1 MNVRG
6 VARGA
11 SARERAVAR
20 TATNPTAILI
30 GRLGFVTRGAVYLIV
45 GWLALRAAVGV
56 GTAATDKQGALE
68 AIAQQREGA
77 ILLGVVAGGLLA
89 YAAWS
94 LVRAVFDPERR
105 GHRAGG
111 LLARAGIGLAG
122 LSYAGLAFAA
132 ARLALGSDTAGQGSD
147 AATQDWTARV
157 LGAPFGPPLVIV
169 VGVILLVVAATEFV
183 SAYTTQ
189 FRQDLALEGLGADA
203 QRWVTRLTAR
213 RRRLFFPRVGRAGLA
228 ARGVV
233 FALIGLFL
241 IEASRHDNAGE
252 AVGLGGALQKLAEQP
267 DGDIWLGVAAAG
279 LAMYGLFS
287 LIEARYRRFKR

>member
-1 MNVRG
+1 MIVW
-6 VARGA
+6 
-11 SARERAVAR
+11 S

-30 GRLGFVTRGAVYLIV
+30 GRIGFVTRGAVYLIV

-68 AIAQQREGA
+68 AIAQQPDGA
-77 ILLGVVAGGLLA
+77 ILLGVVASGLLA

-189 FRQDLALEGLGADA
+189 FRQDLALEGFGADA
-203 QRWVTRLTAR
+203 QRWVT
-213 RRRLFFPRVGRAGLA
+213 RVGRAGLA

-287 LIEARYRRFKR
+287 LIEARYRRFKL